1 MIDYE
6 IVMNKAKGQ
15 IARRADE
22 IKSRHDAYHNGIYV
36 GLLEALS
43 YIDGEIIAERR
54 KHDGSPKKSES

>member
-6 IVMNKAKGQ
+6 IAMNKAKCQ
-15 IARRADE
+15 IAKRADE
-22 IKSRHDAYHNGIYV
+22 IQGRHDTYHIGMYV

-54 KHDGSPKKSES
+54 KE